1 MESKRINTQIS
12 IFFKQANKYPLYQVR
27 DVETDATYVIKIIY
41 HSFNVACTYVF
52 RADPWVL
59 DRKLLCSSLGKTISS
74 ALLSEVRC
82 AGLRHHGISSFFC
95 LRHNQS
101 IDMLIID
108 RIAIPKPI
116 PKHQYSYEDIQFP
129 PIFFLSLKG
138 VIFLILQNQWKEMNQ
153 SQILQ
158 Y

>member
-74 ALLSEVRC
+74 AL
-82 AGLRHHGISSFFC
+82 
-95 LRHNQS
+95 S
-101 IDMLIID
+101 I
-108 RIAIPKPI
+108 P
-116 PKHQYSYEDIQFP
+116 QFP
-129 PIFFLSLKG
+129 VVLCVELRLPALSIFHVSMSIVVLSDSCLG
-138 VIFLILQNQWKEMNQ
+138 NHVVETLL
-153 SQILQ
+153 S
-158 Y
+158 